1 LKDRLEIYI
10 DGACSGNPGEGSIGV
25 VVKKNGQTFKEVAK
39 PLGPTTNNVAEY
51 YALIFALQEALGLK
65 AEEIKVYTDSE
76 LLYKQVTGA
85 YKVKH
90 DNLKFLFEQVKH
102 LVGGFKRVD
111 IEKIPR
117 EQNKEADKL
126 ATDLLKKQAKMV
138 ASLFPTSGE
147 ESPSSEG

>member
-1 LKDRLEIYI
+1 LKDKLEIYI

-25 VVKKNGQTFKEVAK
+25 VLKKNGKLFKEIAK
-39 PLGPTTNNVAEY
+39 ALGPTTNNVAEY
-51 YALIFALQEALGLK
+51 YALIFALQEALVLK

-76 LLYKQVTGA
+76 LLYKQVIGE

-90 DNLKFLFEQVKH
+90 DNLRFLFEQIKH

-117 EQNKEADKL
+117 EQNKEADKI

-138 ASLFPTSGE
+138 ASLFPTGGE